1 MWEGL
6 NKHSF
11 VKMLPSRG
19 LTSRYML
26 FLIIFSVHQLNPGSG
41 VALDTRS
48 RWEKSEGLNG
58 KVGSFV
64 SILAL
69 NATRLIIQFFFL
81 TRTGLL
87 LVRLAVEQVIVIYE
101 PVINELLHVQLT
113 TADNNLIR
121 HVVARLVKHLLRE
134 SPRLSLE
141 KFDGKPNGTYLST
154 GQSTRPRSLG

>member
-69 NATRLIIQFFFL
+69 NATRLIIQDNKQDCCSFGWPWNRSSLF
-81 TRTGLL
+81 TSLL
-87 LVRLAVEQVIVIYE
+87 
-101 PVINELLHVQLT
+101 
-113 TADNNLIR
+113 
-121 HVVARLVKHLLRE
+121 
-134 SPRLSLE
+134 
-141 KFDGKPNGTYLST
+141 
-154 GQSTRPRSLG
+154 